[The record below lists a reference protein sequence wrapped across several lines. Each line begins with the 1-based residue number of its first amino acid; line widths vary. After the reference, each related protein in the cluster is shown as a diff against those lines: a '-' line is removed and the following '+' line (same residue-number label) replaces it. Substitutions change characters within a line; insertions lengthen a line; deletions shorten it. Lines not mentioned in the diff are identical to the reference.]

1 MVKMSLKKTDS
12 TVEMVTSIY
21 SKPVPSQSEL
31 SNPFAANKRRKKTTL
46 VEKNDKTLPDSIE
59 NWSSKNFVDYFA
71 EEYYKIFKGKYKITY
86 VSDNKLIN
94 EIFDFME
101 ENQLPKQMWTK
112 KFIDWCFLNNS
123 VLLQS
128 VGSFLLMNLR
138 KFLNKFYQDVV
149 LTSANISLIDI
160 FNEVK
165 DMDDKGRSKEIL
177 AKYGI
182 PIAATYFIHQKDI
195 SYDNVVAGL
204 SKLFAKF
211 ESGTD
216 EEKKILSDIFQ
227 KSISRSPYIPEFALL
242 NWRDLFF
249 LAKKFSKESWWREED
264 YPGEP
269 RFKYDKFLK

>member
-1 MVKMSLKKTDS
+1 MAKMSLKKTDS

-31 SNPFAANKRRKKTTL
+31 SNPFAANKRRKKSTL
-46 VEKNDKTLPDSIE
+46 VEKNDKTLPDSVE

-101 ENQLPKQMWTK
+101 ENQLPKQIWTK

-138 KFLNKFYQDVV
+138 KFLNKF
-149 LTSANISLIDI
+149 II
-160 FNEVK
+160 
-165 DMDDKGRSKEIL
+165 
-177 AKYGI
+177 
-182 PIAATYFIHQKDI
+182 
-195 SYDNVVAGL
+195 
-204 SKLFAKF
+204 
-211 ESGTD
+211 
-216 EEKKILSDIFQ
+216 
-227 KSISRSPYIPEFALL
+227 
-242 NWRDLFF
+242 
-249 LAKKFSKESWWREED
+249 
-264 YPGEP
+264 
-269 RFKYDKFLK
+269 